1 MKITPILILLFL
13 LFSAA
18 PANALVLK
26 GVVSEVRDGQSIVL
40 ITGGRKLGVILK
52 GVAAPELKQD
62 FGEVSQQ
69 YLASLIL
76 NKAVEVEFSQL
87 QSDHVVAKVFY
98 NQLDIGLQLIRDG
111 AAWFDKASGYSLT
124 EAERSVYADSQQAA
138 RNEMRGIWKDGSPMP
153 PWEWRRAE
161 MWRASLRDTAAD
173 KNGKKKPGP
182 GLQSEDL
189 MFARRAPVASGPAD
203 SKGRRSTPKP
213 SLKPLNRPGQD
224 ADFMSYFTPERISI
238 VYFYADWCPACRG
251 LSPVMDAINAQ
262 VPDMQVLFMDIGDW
276 NTPVTQRYNIT
287 SVPHLKIYDKSGSL
301 LAEGRSANAWLQQA
315 MAERKGQ

>member
-26 GVVSEVRDGQSIVL
+26 GVVSEVRDGQTIVI

-52 GVAAPELKQD
+52 GVAAPDLKQD

-69 YLASLIL
+69 YLSSFIL
-76 NKAVEVEFSQL
+76 NKPVEVEFNQL
-87 QSDHVVAKVFY
+87 QSGDVVGKVFC
-98 NQLDIGLQLIRDG
+98 NQLDIGLQVIRDG
-111 AAWFDKASGYSLT
+111 AAWFDPASGYSLT
-124 EAERSVYADSQQAA
+124 EAERNVYAGAQQAA

-153 PWEWRRAE
+153 PWEWRRAQI
-161 MWRASLRDTAAD
+161 WKASLRDTSD
-173 KNGKKKPGP
+173 RNNGKKNAAA
-182 GLQSEDL
+182 GLQTEDL
-189 MFARRAPVASGPAD
+189 MFARRARVASGPSD
-203 SKGRRSTPKP
+203 SKGRRSSPKP
-213 SLKPLNRPGQD
+213 SLKPLNSPGQD
-224 ADFMSYFTPERISI
+224 ADFMSYFSPDRISV
-238 VYFYADWCPACRG
+238 VYFYAEWCPACRG

-315 MAERKGQ
+315 MAERK